1 MKDILTSPRIEDMK
15 RKARARR
22 IRLAMLLFI
31 LLLSLIYAI
40 GYFSSNPRITINKI
54 VVTGT
59 RIINSPDVEDI
70 VNKNIS
76 GKYLRLFD
84 KKNIFIYPKKQIY
97 NDLIKNFTRIDKLS
111 IYRDNLNTLH
121 IDISERSGTSLYCG
135 SSVPEIE
142 SEVGENCYFVNDN
155 GYIFDKAPYF
165 SGNIYFKYY
174 APIEEGVDPM
184 GQQILPKEVFQ
195 SYVRF
200 IEEIAKLKFK
210 PNYLVI
216 EKDGTSTLYLDHEPS
231 ATAPKIIFKNDA
243 DLEKIL
249 ENLSLSISKD
259 SFASEIYSKYTT
271 LLYIDM
277 RFKNKVLYKFQ

>member
-22 IRLAMLLFI
+22 IRLSLLVFI
-31 LLLSLIYAI
+31 LVLSIVYAS
-40 GYFSSNPRITINKI
+40 GYFSSNTRVTINKI
-54 VVTGT
+54 IVTGT
-59 RIINSPDVEDI
+59 RIINSSDVEDI
-70 VNKNIS
+70 INENIS
-76 GKYLRLFD
+76 GKYLKLFT
-84 KKNIFIYPKKQIY
+84 KRNIFIYPKKYIY
-97 NDLIKNFTRIDKLS
+97 NNLIKNFTRIDKLS

-121 IDISERSGTSLYCG
+121 VDISERSGTALYCG
-135 SSVPEIE
+135 ASVPEVDLD
-142 SEVGENCYFVNDN
+142 VGENCYFINDD

-174 APIEEGVDPM
+174 APVVEKTDIM
-184 GQQILPKEVFQ
+184 GQQILPKETFH

-200 IEEIAKLKFK
+200 IEGITRFKLK

-216 EKDGTSTLYLDHEPS
+216 EKDGTSTLYLDHDPL
-231 ATAPKIIFKNDA
+231 ATSPKIIFNNDFH
-243 DLEKIL
+243 LEKIL
-249 ENLSLSISKD
+249 DNLSLSMSKD
-259 SFASEIYSKYTT
+259 SFASEIYSKYTS